1 MKSFDIDIGD
11 LVWLYDY
18 SANPVRVTQL
28 HSGYYDKNYTGE
40 NSDGETVYF
49 NYEETYGI
57 L

>member
-1 MKSFDIDIGD
+1 MKSFDIGYMVR
-11 LVWLYDY
+11 LHDY

-49 NYEETYGI
+49 DYEEIYEI